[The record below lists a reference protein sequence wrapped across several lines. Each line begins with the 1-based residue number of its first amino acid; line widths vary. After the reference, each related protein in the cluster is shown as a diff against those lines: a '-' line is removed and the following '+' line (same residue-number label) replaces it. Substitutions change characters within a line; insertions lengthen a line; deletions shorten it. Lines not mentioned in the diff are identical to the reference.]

1 MTMLASVGASEP
13 AQQIRFCRSRD
24 DGARL
29 AYAIHGTGPTL
40 VVASCWLSHL
50 QHDWQS
56 PVWRHFLDDL
66 GGITRLVRYDERG
79 FGLSDWNV
87 TDFSLDA
94 QVADLEAVID
104 AVSADRF
111 ALMGM
116 SGHSPVALA
125 YAARHPERVTRLI
138 LYGGWAGQP
147 PPTPNSK
154 HDLDEAAYQAMV
166 RAGWARPDPLFRRVF
181 TNMFIPGA
189 TEVQMEWVDDL
200 QRMSTSTEN
209 MLAARAERIR
219 TDVVRLLTNISA
231 PTLVLHARGDRA
243 IDFKHARLLA
253 TSIPGGR
260 LVPLESSNHILLADE
275 PAWAVFMNEVRAFME
290 PDRKIGL
297 PLPDA
302 SRIAAL
308 TAREREILR
317 HAADGR
323 GNEEIAEELTLSTR
337 TVERHLSNAY
347 LKLGISGRSAR
358 TAAVARLLREGL

>member
-1 MTMLASVGASEP
+1 MAARAAPVRPEA
-13 AQQIRFCRSRD
+13 AQEIRFCRSP

-29 AYAIHGTGPTL
+29 AYAFHGSGPTL

-50 QHDWQS
+50 EYDWQS

-66 GGITRLVRYDERG
+66 GGIARLVRYDERG

-87 TDFSLDA
+87 TDFSLEA
-94 QVADLEAVID
+94 QVADLEAVVD
-104 AVSADRF
+104 ALGTERF
-111 ALMGM
+111 ALLGM
-116 SGHSPVALA
+116 SGNSPVALA
-125 YAARHPERVTRLI
+125 YAARHPDRVTRLI

-147 PPTPNSK
+147 PPAPSSE
-154 HDLDEAAYQAMV
+154 HDVEEAAYQAMV

-189 TEVQMEWVDDL
+189 TEIQMGWMDDL

-219 TDVVRLLTNISA
+219 TDVAQLLPSITA

-253 TSIPGGR
+253 TSIPDAR
-260 LVPLESSNHILLADE
+260 LVPLESRNHILLAGE
-275 PAWAVFMNEVRAFME
+275 PAWTVFMGEVRAFMAPE
-290 PDRKIGL
+290 REVESSADDMP
-297 PLPDA
+297 
-302 SRIAAL
+302 SIAAL

-317 HAADGR
+317 HASDGR
-323 GNEEIAEELTLSTR
+323 GNEEIAEALTLSVR

-358 TAAVARLLREGL
+358 TAAVARLLRERG